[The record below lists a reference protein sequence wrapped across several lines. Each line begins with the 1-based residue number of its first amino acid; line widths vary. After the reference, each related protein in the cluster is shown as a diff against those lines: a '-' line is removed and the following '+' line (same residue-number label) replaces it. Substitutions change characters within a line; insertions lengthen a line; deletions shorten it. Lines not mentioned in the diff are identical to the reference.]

1 MKKSFIAILTMVA
14 GGSVVYAQDTVV
26 NPQPVGVDSDTIS
39 AASELSEV
47 VIEAPR
53 LVRKA
58 DMDLY
63 YPSESAVANSKNGM
77 QMLRNLMIPSI
88 NVNEALG
95 MVTS

>member
-26 NPQPVGVDSDTIS
+26 NPQPVVADSDTIS

-63 YPSESAVANSKNGM
+63 YPSESAVANSKTACRCCAT
-77 QMLRNLMIPSI
+77 L
-88 NVNEALG
+88 
-95 MVTS
+95 